1 MWSGSLSSICGP
13 CADAGTGWH
22 PCSPS
27 PSPRQK
33 KQKKRVSQ
41 SQCGWLP
48 FPCFELLW
56 EIKEPE
62 WWHTAIFKPTGSKFD
77 FFPPIEFPLSSR
89 LNMVRLGRLEPSRLS
104 HSTQPDLEAICNL
117 QPHACGAWFLG
128 LALWITKATSKFS
141 LCLLFLKKCRL
152 QACKAPSFKLRP
164 SSNAPRVPHHAAQPP
179 SAWFDLLARNSKPTL
194 HMGRSVTRTHLANIT
209 KPRDFLSAETASPP
223 TDSTQGTYGLTLPL
237 RHPHILSPPRLLLD
251 TQHPHLHL
259 HLPAAPARPQSH
271 AAIADRAILRVVQ
284 TAPRAPLSSSYPPQ
298 RHQRPCL

>member
-27 PSPRQK
+27 PSPQQK
-33 KQKKRVSQ
+33 KKKRVSQ

-48 FPCFELLW
+48 FPSFELLW

-104 HSTQPDLEAICNL
+104 QSTQPDLEAICNL

-152 QACKAPSFKLRP
+152 
-164 SSNAPRVPHHAAQPP
+164 
-179 SAWFDLLARNSKPTL
+179 
-194 HMGRSVTRTHLANIT
+194 
-209 KPRDFLSAETASPP
+209 
-223 TDSTQGTYGLTLPL
+223 
-237 RHPHILSPPRLLLD
+237 
-251 TQHPHLHL
+251 
-259 HLPAAPARPQSH
+259 ARPQVSSF
-271 AAIADRAILRVVQ
+271 DQ
-284 TAPRAPLSSSYPPQ
+284 APTPPGYPTMPLNHPA
-298 RHQRPCL
+298 HGLTF